1 MNVMH
6 KFGIFGACFEPIL
19 VLIRSTKGDI
29 HKLRRQARGK
39 GEGRGGFA
47 KCQCYYISL
56 CSKLASGGEGGQNWQ
71 NLAYVV
77 YGWPHS
83 KNAFRDYETYYER
96 TREKLLL
103 SQPLF

>member
-77 YGWPHS
+77 YGSPLNHIYVRTNI
-83 KNAFRDYETYYER
+83 KNLQNLNEHIDENY
-96 TREKLLL
+96 
-103 SQPLF
+103 S